1 MCRVH
6 IQKDLKYQGENANL
20 LGSEEPLKALEPE
33 SELRAEGK
41 KESDRSAR
49 VDRRREDAL
58 LPPSPVME
66 LQLEI
71 RRA

>member
-1 MCRVH
+1 MPGPYLEG
-6 IQKDLKYQGENANL
+6 LKYQGENVNL
-20 LGSEEPLKALEPE
+20 MGSEEPLKTLEPE
-33 SELRAEGK
+33 SELRAEDK
-41 KESDRSAR
+41 KESDSSAR

-66 LQLEI
+66 LQLKI

>member
-1 MCRVH
+1 M
-6 IQKDLKYQGENANL
+6 
-20 LGSEEPLKALEPE
+20 GSEEPLKALEPE
-33 SELRAEGK
+33 SELRAEDK

-66 LQLEI
+66 LQLKI